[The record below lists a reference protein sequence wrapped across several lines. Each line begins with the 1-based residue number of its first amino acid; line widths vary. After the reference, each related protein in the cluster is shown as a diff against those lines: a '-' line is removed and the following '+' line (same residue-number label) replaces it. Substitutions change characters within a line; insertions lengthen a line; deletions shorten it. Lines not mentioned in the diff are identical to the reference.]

1 MIQWSVCVRERER
14 ERKREQQWGWF
25 LFRFPLRV
33 WERESER
40 AFPVPFSE
48 KSSALMSSRWILQK
62 RRWKFEVGKAASHA
76 AVPDV
81 WSAPGQE
88 SKRGGKS
95 DVVSAAFRQGQS
107 LWSAGINPT
116 GIQRPSGTQ
125 AEDPALTQQSS
136 WNNTLQAFHNVWL
149 TIADVTN
156 RHLLK
161 EYSQLC
167 VRVHHSW
174 MG

>member
-1 MIQWSVCVRERER
+1 MIQWNACVREGEREKERWRER
-14 ERKREQQWGWF
+14 EQRWGCF

-48 KSSALMSSRWILQK
+48 KSSALMSSRWILQE

-81 WSAPGQE
+81 WSASGRE

-95 DVVSAAFRQGQS
+95 DVMCAAFRQGQS

-116 GIQRPSGTQ
+116 GSQRPSGNQ
-125 AEDPALTQQSS
+125 AEDPTLTQQPG
-136 WNNTLQAFHNVWL
+136 WNNTLQAFHNVRH

-156 RHLLK
+156 SRHLWV
-161 EYSQLC
+161 EG
-167 VRVHHSW
+167 V
-174 MG
+174 